1 MLWHSC
7 TLCRGAAMKRREFI
21 SIIGGAAATWPL
33 VVHAQQPVLPIVG
46 LLRSNAET
54 PEYIVAFRRALSESG
69 YTDGTNVTVD
79 VRVAEGKR
87 DRLSEFAADLVRKRA
102 AAIVANTNATPFV
115 ISATKSIPIV
125 FVTGSDPVAAGFVP
139 NLNHPGGNVTG
150 VSFFNEGLISKRLE
164 ILHELVPKAE
174 TIALLV
180 DPNYFRAEAELRELD
195 TSSQA
200 LGQKVIVYKAS
211 SDREIDAAFAAIAQ
225 AKVSAMLV
233 GLGAFLTSRR
243 HQIVQ
248 LVTLQK
254 LPAIY
259 ISPLYTEAGGLMS
272 YGASAPDAY
281 RRAGVYV
288 ARILKG
294 ERPGDLPVELP
305 TKFELVINLR
315 TAKALGLTISP
326 ALIARADEVIE

>member
-1 MLWHSC
+1 MFLYVMP
-7 TLCRGAAMKRREFI
+7 RAAMRRREFI
-21 SIIGGAAATWPL
+21 SLIGGVAATWPL
-33 VVHAQQPVLPIVG
+33 AVRAQQPALPVVG
-46 LLRSNAET
+46 LLRGREAQELNTA
-54 PEYIVAFRRALSESG
+54 AFLRGPSDSG
-69 YTDGTNVTVD
+69 YTDGNNVRVD
-79 VRVAEGKR
+79 IRVAEGKR
-87 DRLSEFAADLVRKRA
+87 DRLSELAADLVRKRV
-102 AAIVANTNATPFV
+102 AAIVTNTNATPFA

-180 DPNYFRAEAELRELD
+180 DPNFLRAEAELREFD
-195 TSSQA
+195 KGGRA
-200 LGQKVIVYKAS
+200 LGQKAVVFKAS
-211 SDREIDAAFAAIAQ
+211 NDREIDAAFTAIAQ
-225 AKVSAMLV
+225 AKVGAMLV
-233 GLGAFLTSRR
+233 GLGEFLTSRR
-243 HQIVQ
+243 RQIVQ
-248 LVTLQK
+248 LVALQK
-254 LPAIY
+254 IPAIY
-259 ISPLYTEAGGLMS
+259 IARQYTEAGGLMS

-294 ERPGDLPVELP
+294 EKPGDLPVELP

-315 TAKALGLTISP
+315 TAKALGLIISP
-326 ALIARADEVIE
+326 ALVARADEVIE